1 MSDKRT
7 QATRYAQAVI
17 QAMTERWR
25 ASLQAGADAVANDK
39 KLAALLADAGASLD
53 DKLKAYQAAIKT
65 DLSTEEQNL
74 VKLLLQNGDIGM
86 LPEVAS
92 ALAEAATGQRGP
104 QKAEIVSAIELTQ
117 KEQES
122 LRNKLIADYGDGLT
136 FNFRVDPALL
146 GGLRVRVGDRLID
159 TSVAS
164 RLSALREVLSSAV
177 R

>member
-7 QATRYAQAVI
+7 QASRYAQAVI

-25 ASLQAGADAVANDK
+25 ASLRAGAEAISKDK
-39 KLAALLADAGASLD
+39 KLSALLADKSANLD

-65 DLSTEEQNL
+65 ELSTEEQNL
-74 VKLLLQNGDIGM
+74 VKLLLQNGDMG
-86 LPEVAS
+86 LLTDVAS
-92 ALAEAATGQRGP
+92 ALSEAATGQRGP

-122 LRNKLIADYGDGLT
+122 LRNKLVADYGDGLM
-136 FNFRVDPALL
+136 FDFRVDPSLL

-164 RLSALREVLSSAV
+164 RLSALRETLSAAV

>member
-25 ASLQAGADAVANDK
+25 ASLQAGAEAISKDK
-39 KLAALLADAGASLD
+39 KLSALLADKSANLD

-65 DLSTEEQNL
+65 ELSTEEQNL
-74 VKLLLQNGDIGM
+74 VKLLLQEGDMGM
-86 LPEVAS
+86 LGEVAS

-122 LRNKLIADYGDGLT
+122 LRNKLVADYGDGLT
-136 FNFRVDPALL
+136 FAFRVDPSLL

-164 RLSALREVLSSAV
+164 RLSALRETLSAAV

>member
-7 QATRYAQAVI
+7 QATRYAQAII

-25 ASLQAGADAVANDK
+25 ASLQAGAEAVSKDK
-39 KLAALLADAGASLD
+39 KLSALLTSANADVD
-53 DKLKAYQAAIKT
+53 EKLKAYQTAIKR
-65 DLSTEEQNL
+65 DLSAEEQNL
-74 VKLLLQNGDIGM
+74 VKLMLQNGDVG
-86 LPEVAS
+86 LLTEVAS

-104 QKAEIVSAIELTQ
+104 QKAEVVSAVELTSQ
-117 KEQES
+117 EQES
-122 LRNKLIADYGDGLT
+122 LRNKLVADYGDGLT
-136 FNFRVDPALL
+136 FDFRVDESLL

-164 RLSALREVLSSAV
+164 RLAALRETLSSAV